1 MIPSLLYRI
10 TSIGMVCVFLLFH
23 AYTPAQASTNITAI
37 SAGTFHTCIIM
48 NGQVWCW
55 GANSG
60 YQLGDGSLYE
70 RHYPV
75 QVRRSDGTFLTGVTH
90 ISASYDHT
98 CAISQRQVWCWG
110 NNIRGQ
116 LGDGTTSLGSMTA
129 LRVKKSPSAGGGFLN
144 NATSIATGTYHS
156 CAINAGQAW
165 CWGENR
171 GGQIGAGTLPNQDG
185 AYRVQILGGGW
196 LPNIVSI
203 SAGPAHT
210 CAVAT
215 GAGQVWCWGDN
226 YWGTL
231 GDGTETHRNRAVRT
245 IKSTRS
251 LLTGMSHVSSGGDFT
266 CATSTTGAL
275 WCWGNNLLGQ
285 LSTGNLAS
293 SYKGAV
299 QGNWSNRTRISGI
312 RELDVGNAHG
322 CAIYNGLAIC
332 WGYNRDGQLG
342 IDSNTLTTYPV
353 AAGREDAMG
362 VFRRLSSI
370 TDVSTGAWHTCA
382 VVARTQVWCWGRNGN
397 GQLSD
402 GTTTYR
408 SVAVRV
414 VKQNGTPFP

>member
-1 MIPSLLYRI
+1 MHDDRLLHRI
-10 TSIGMVCVFLLFH
+10 TLILLVLLLMPH
-23 AYTPAQASTNITAI
+23 QPAQSTTRITAI

-60 YQLGDGSLYE
+60 YQLGDGSFNE

-75 QVRRSDGTFLTGVTH
+75 QVRRSDGLFLTGATH
-90 ISASYDHT
+90 LSAAYDHT
-98 CAISQRQVWCWG
+98 CAISQGQVWCWG

-129 LRVKKSPSAGGGFLN
+129 TRAKKSPRSGGGYLN
-144 NATSIATGTYHS
+144 NATAITTGTYHS
-156 CAINAGQAW
+156 CAVNDGQAW

-185 AYRVQILGGGW
+185 AYRVQINGGGW
-196 LPNIVSI
+196 LPSVKSI

-215 GAGQVWCWGDN
+215 SNGQVWCWGDN
-226 YWGTL
+226 YWATL
-231 GDGTETHRNRAVRT
+231 GDGTETLRNRAVRT
-245 IKSTRS
+245 IKASRVFLS
-251 LLTGMSHVSSGGDFT
+251 GMAHVSAGSDYT
-266 CATSTTGAL
+266 CATSANGAL

-285 LSTGNLAS
+285 LSTGTLTSA
-293 SYKGAV
+293 YRGAV
-299 QGNWSNRTRISGI
+299 QGYWANRTPISNLT
-312 RELDVGNAHG
+312 ELDVGYGHG
-322 CAIYNGLAIC
+322 CAMYTGLATC
-332 WGYNRDGQLG
+332 WGYNNDGQLG

-362 VFRRLSSI
+362 FFRRLSNV
-370 TDVSTGAWHTCA
+370 TDISAGAWHTCA

-408 SVAVRV
+408 AVAVRV
-414 VKQNGTPFP
+414 VTQNGTPFP